1 MRGIITS
8 DWHLRE
14 DRPRCRIDED
24 WIITQK
30 TILNKIASEA
40 CKRNYSVY
48 VVGDLFH
55 RSTEFRMV
63 RLVQQLAEVLAKDGL
78 HLYHLAGN
86 HDCLY
91 NSAKNIDR
99 SAIGLLQ
106 GTKNVY
112 FMNDLVNISAPNFG
126 EPVNKEMPIVFEH
139 RLVFPDKKSLPPN
152 VEAVTAEDMLEM
164 YPNAEWIF
172 TGDYHH
178 NFHYERDGRHVVNPG
193 CLLRQAADMKDYD
206 CGIYCVNTDIGEV
219 EWVSIGDN
227 EPLVDD
233 SYLLKQEEREER
245 LENFMDKLKKTRS
258 ISLDF
263 MDNVEKAIMEN
274 KLSEELTD
282 MIHRLTDNNY

>member
-1 MRGIITS
+1 MRGIITA

-24 WIITQK
+24 WIATQK
-30 TILNKIASEA
+30 KALERIYTEA
-40 CKRNYSVY
+40 GNRNYNVY

-55 RSTEFRMV
+55 RSTEYRMV
-63 RLVQQLAEVLAKDGL
+63 RLVQQLAEMLDKDGL
-78 HLYHLAGN
+78 HLYFIAGN

-91 NSAKNIDR
+91 HLSSNLDR

-112 FMNDLVNISAPNFG
+112 FMNDLVNVSAPNFG
-126 EPVNKEMPIVFEH
+126 EPVNKDMPIVFEH

-178 NFHYERDGRHVVNPG
+178 NFHYEKNGRHVVNSG
-193 CLLRQAADMKDYD
+193 CLLRQATDMKNYD
-206 CGIYCVNTDIGEV
+206 CGFYCVNTDIDEV
-219 EWVSIGDN
+219 EWISIGDN

-233 SYLLKQEEREER
+233 SYIIKQEEREER
-245 LENFMDKLKKTRS
+245 LANFIDS
-258 ISLDF
+258 ISKTTSVSLDYL
-263 MDNVEKAIMEN
+263 DNVQKALLANDIP
-274 KLSEELTD
+274 SELKE
-282 MIHRLTDNNY
+282 MINEIIHNR

>member
-14 DRPRCRIDED
+14 DKPRCRTDED
-24 WIITQK
+24 WIKTQRK
-30 TILNKIASEA
+30 ALERIYTEA
-40 CKRNYSVY
+40 GKRHYSVY

-55 RSTEFRMV
+55 RSTEYRVV
-63 RLVQQLAEVLAKDGL
+63 RPVQQLAEMLDKEGL
-78 HLYHLAGN
+78 HLYYLAGN

-91 NSAKNIDR
+91 HLASNLDR

-206 CGIYCVNTDIGEV
+206 CGIYCVNTDIDEV